1 MMPPLGLQRLL
12 TVPPLLLLIGSLAS
26 ADAITGRV
34 VDANGV
40 GVAGVDIDLISL
52 GGGGNP
58 HEANDGTDAN
68 GYFTTT
74 CDAGVYEVR
83 FYAPPPPTTT
93 LITGIVTPVVVTG
106 TKNMGTI
113 VLQTGVSVSGTAKNA
128 ANLPVGNVKINTYNA
143 TTGTQYHV
151 KANLT
156 NAFGSFALAMPNS
169 TALRL
174 EVLTN
179 LVPVQVLVPREIF
192 VTTAGTTNLGDLA
205 LQTGFHVTGTVRTE
219 AGTPI
224 NGADVDV
231 TDLTTGATLFTPS
244 DNTNS
249 LGVFDVVVPAGT
261 YDLDVTRPAA
271 LVLVSAD
278 VNSLAVSAATN
289 VGILTMRNGVF
300 LSGTVRDHRGQP
312 VLAADVN
319 VYEVSTGLSLALGS
333 DNTNAAGFYSVV
345 VPTTLIDV
353 VFSPPGAHN
362 VLHKDRHNNV
372 NVAASMTLD
381 GSLPSR
387 GPTSYFPSA
396 PPPPATK
403 PVFLPFSAG
412 TGGSNGV
419 PHIRGT
425 RSTDGTVTLHFSG
438 GRPGAPASLL
448 LGLSERYLP
457 VVGTHVV
464 RPTQRLALRLDANG
478 EARFQL
484 PLPNA
489 TLSGL
494 EGYAQLA
501 VHDPLAEVGF
511 ALSHVLALN
520 LP

>member
-1 MMPPLGLQRLL
+1 MPPLGLQRLL
-12 TVPPLLLLIGSLAS
+12 TVTPLLLLIGSLAS

-34 VDANGV
+34 VDGNGV

-52 GGGGNP
+52 GSGGNP

-93 LITGIVTPVVVTG
+93 LLTGIVTPVVVTG

-128 ANLPVGNVKINTYNA
+128 ANLPVGNVKVNAYNA
-143 TTGTQYHV
+143 TTGVQYHV

-156 NAFGSFALAMPNS
+156 NAFGNFALALPDS
-169 TALRL
+169 TPLRL
-174 EVLTN
+174 EVLTH
-179 LVPVQVLVPREIF
+179 LVPVQVLVPRELTL
-192 VTTAGTTNLGDLA
+192 TTSGAMNLGDLA

-219 AGTPI
+219 LGTAI

-231 TDLTTGATLFTPS
+231 TDLATGATLFTPS

-249 LGVFDVVVPAGT
+249 LGIFDVVVPAGT
-261 YDLDVTRPAA
+261 YDLDVTRPAS

-278 VNSLAVSAATN
+278 VNSLSVSAATN

-300 LSGTVRDHRGQP
+300 LSGTVRDHRGLP
-312 VLAADVN
+312 LLAADVN

-333 DNTNAAGFYSVV
+333 DNTNAAGFYAVV

-362 VLHKDRHNNV
+362 VLNKDRHDNV
-372 NVAASMTLD
+372 SVTASMTLD
-381 GSLPSR
+381 GALPRR
-387 GPTSYFPSA
+387 GPTSYFPATST
-396 PPPPATK
+396 PPAPK

-412 TGGSNGV
+412 TQGSNGV
-419 PHIRGT
+419 PHVSGT
-425 RSTDGTVTLHFSG
+425 RATDGTLTLYVFG
-438 GRPGAPASLL
+438 GRPQARAELL
-448 LGLSERYLP
+448 LGRSERLFP
-457 VVGTHVV
+457 ALGTHLV
-464 RPTQRLALRLDANG
+464 RPELRLALRLDANG

-484 PLPNA
+484 PAPHA

-494 EGYAQLA
+494 RAFAQLA
-501 VHDPLAEVGF
+501 VHDPEAELGL
-511 ALSHVLALN
+511 ALSHVLALE

>member
-1 MMPPLGLQRLL
+1 MPPLGLQRLL
-12 TVPPLLLLIGSLAS
+12 TVPPLLLLIANLAS

-52 GGGGNP
+52 GSGGNP

-68 GYFTTT
+68 GNFTTT

-83 FYAPPPPTTT
+83 FYPPPPPTTT
-93 LITGIVTPVVVTG
+93 LLTGIVTPVVVTG

-113 VLQTGVSVSGTAKNA
+113 VLQTGVAVSGTAKNA
-128 ANLPVGNVKINTYNA
+128 ANVPVGNVKINAYNA
-143 TTGTQYHV
+143 ASGAQYHV

-156 NAFGSFALAMPNS
+156 NAFGSFSLAMPNS

-192 VTTAGTTNLGDLA
+192 LTTSGSTNLGDVS
-205 LQTGFHVTGTVRTE
+205 LQTGYHVTGTVRTE
-219 AGTPI
+219 AGAPV

-231 TDLTTGATLFTPS
+231 VDITTGVTLFTPS

-249 LGVFDVVVPAGT
+249 LGAFDVVVPAGT

-278 VNSLAVSAATN
+278 VNSLAVSAPIN
-289 VGILTMRNGVF
+289 LGILTLRNGVF
-300 LSGTVRDHRGQP
+300 LTGTVRDHRGQP
-312 VLAADVN
+312 VQAADVN

-333 DNTNAAGFYSVV
+333 DNTNAFGFYSVV
-345 VPTTLIDV
+345 VPTVLIDV
-353 VFSPPGAHN
+353 VFSPPGPHN
-362 VLHKDRHNNV
+362 VLHKDRHDGV
-372 NVAASMTLD
+372 NVTVSMTLD

-387 GPTSYFPSA
+387 GPTSYFPSLPT
-396 PPPPATK
+396 PPTTR
-403 PVFLPFSAG
+403 PVLLPFSAG
-412 TGGSNGV
+412 TQGSNGV
-419 PHIRGT
+419 PHLRGA
-425 RSTDGTVTLHFSG
+425 RSTDGSLTLYFTG
-438 GRPGAPASLL
+438 GRPRATAELL
-448 LGLSERYLP
+448 LGRTERLLP
-457 VVGTHVV
+457 RFDTHVV
-464 RPTQRLALRLDANG
+464 QPEFRFPVRLDENG
-478 EARFQL
+478 EAHFKL
-484 PLPNA
+484 PAPDA

-494 EGYAQLA
+494 TAHAQLA
-501 VHDPLAEVGF
+501 VHDVEAELGL
-511 ALSHVLALN
+511 ALSHVLALK